1 MAPLA
6 NLTREERIGLLVAGT
21 AHVALAL
28 ALALH
33 NKAIEPIRPAE
44 RITVSLAEDVGLVST
59 TRDPSPESAAALA
72 PELAPLPEP
81 EVLPAPPPSP
91 VPSPVQTARST
102 PTPTATPTRR
112 ATPTP
117 TPTATPTRRATP
129 TPTPTATP
137 RPSPAPTQRST
148 PAPTPTRAAATP
160 APTATATR
168 AAGSRIN
175 QDFMSGVGDGAGER
189 GQAAPFGAAEQAALN
204 SAVTRQLRPHWSAP
218 SGVDVEQLVTI
229 IEWELNE
236 DGTLRGNPVLVQQSG
251 ITDSNRPQ
259 ASLHAERAM
268 RAVRLAAPFR
278 LPADHYSRWR
288 KLRWTFDRRL

>member
-33 NKAIEPIRPAE
+33 NKAVEPIRPAE

-81 EVLPAPPPSP
+81 EALSAPPPSP
-91 VPSPVQTARST
+91 VPSPVQTARPT
-102 PTPTATPTRR
+102 PTPTATRR

-117 TPTATPTRRATP
+117 TPTASARPTQRS
-129 TPTPTATP
+129 
-137 RPSPAPTQRST
+137 SPAPTASSR
-148 PAPTPTRAAATP
+148 PTP

-278 LPADHYSRWR
+278 LPADYYSRWR

>member
-21 AHVALAL
+21 AHIALAL

-33 NKAIEPIRPAE
+33 NKAVEPIRPAE
-44 RITVSLAEDVGLVST
+44 RITVSLAEDVGLVTT

-91 VPSPVQTARST
+91 VPSPVQTARPT

-129 TPTPTATP
+129 TPTPTSTP
-137 RPSPAPTQRST
+137 RPSPAPTQRAT
-148 PAPTPTRAAATP
+148 PAPTATPRATP

-168 AAGSRIN
+168 AAGSRVS
-175 QDFMSGVGDGAGER
+175 QDFLSGVSDGAGTS

-204 SAVTRQLRPHWSAP
+204 AAVTRQLRPHWSAP
-218 SGVDVEQLVTI
+218 SGVDVELLVTI